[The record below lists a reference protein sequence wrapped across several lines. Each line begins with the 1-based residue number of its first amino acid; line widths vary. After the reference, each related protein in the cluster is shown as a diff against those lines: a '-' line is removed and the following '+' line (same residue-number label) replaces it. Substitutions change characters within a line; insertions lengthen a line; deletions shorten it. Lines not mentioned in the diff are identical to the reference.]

1 MGKKSRG
8 YFKGV
13 SVPLL
18 WWNGA
23 EVTHSPRRLCNL
35 LLTVWFGEDASCLRY
50 CKIRNYGET
59 ERPQDQCQILF
70 RQASFSREALRCM
83 ILYQC
88 GVYGGRNYS
97 KRWLESNRL
106 WGGGGKSG
114 VMRWQQDRTAVD
126 LFLFLSKPALILDR
140 EIQSGEAVA
149 LTYSRQFGNVS
160 FPRSFVFCRKRRST
174 PQCSAEFGLLSLSA
188 PHWLGPRKPRLL
200 PRPSGAFSERVGL
213 CDAGVTLPQRYK
225 RPCRRRG
232 LLHEPPARGQ

>member
-1 MGKKSRG
+1 MPEVLQDPELRRNRKTSGSMPDSLSAGEFLKRSTALHDIVPVWCIWWQKLFKK
-8 YFKGV
+8 
-13 SVPLL
+13 
-18 WWNGA
+18 
-23 EVTHSPRRLCNL
+23 VTR
-35 LLTVWFGEDASCLRY
+35 E
-50 CKIRNYGET
+50 
-59 ERPQDQCQILF
+59 QQI
-70 RQASFSREALRCM
+70 M
-83 ILYQC
+83 
-88 GVYGGRNYS
+88 
-97 KRWLESNRL
+97 
-106 WGGGGKSG
+106 GGGGKSG